1 MHQLRTTYCIRTI
14 HGPRTTHGPISSYY
28 ILQLIQT
35 IHDHGHGMSI
45 GP

>member
-1 MHQLRTTYCIRTI
+1 MHHLRTNYGLFTDQALLTDQLAVTI
-14 HGPRTTHGPISSYY
+14 Y